1 MGRLII
7 LLAAIFTILII
18 GVWFRLAYS
27 QEPESCVNR
36 SGEYGEGTA
45 AYSAMARDME
55 QPHIIPIG
63 RTTGQIKPFYVH
75 KVKVKAIKTKAKK
88 ASYCPPESAD
98 YQCPMPKGMDNAKP
112 Q

>member
-1 MGRLII
+1 MKLI
-7 LLAAIFTILII
+7 LLGLAIIIAISFLIVI
-18 GVWFRLAYS
+18 ECNG
-27 QEPESCVNR
+27 QEPEPCVNR

-55 QPHIIPIG
+55 QPHIIPVG
-63 RTTGQIKPFYVH
+63 RTAHTIKPFYVH
-75 KVKVKAIKTKAKK
+75 KAKVKAIKTKAKK